1 MKVIEESKGNNIKD
15 MERDIAIAV
24 GKVLANSKLNC
35 WDMEHA
41 IRHVLRKYDSSFDS
55 SEFSHTVSLAMK
67 EEGKRLAIKTMA
79 ENLADEVLKKFID
92 TYKLN
97 TTESDYNIF
106 VNDIS
111 EVLMRAFKY
120 GTEQG

>member
-1 MKVIEESKGNNIKD
+1 MSELEITKLEIIWRIECL
-15 MERDIAIAV
+15 RYAV
-24 GKVLANSKLNC
+24 
-35 WDMEHA
+35 
-41 IRHVLRKYDSSFDS
+41 
-55 SEFSHTVSLAMK
+55 
-67 EEGKRLAIKTMA
+67 
-79 ENLADEVLKKFID
+79 D

-106 VNDIS
+106 INDIS